1 MTDLIAN
8 IGDGERW
15 LIMMLISFVYGFL
28 MRHMITSP
36 LSRRGKQ

>member
-1 MTDLIAN
+1 MTDFIAN

-15 LIMMLISFVYGFL
+15 LIMMFISFAYGFFL
-28 MRHMITSP
+28 RHMITSP